1 MRLSSPLLVFRFHRL
16 ALSTVLALLT
26 LAVFAAEESLL
37 ADLPFD
43 DLTQREV
50 VSASAIARQIGDSPS
65 AVAIVTA
72 ADIRAYG
79 YRTLADVI
87 NGIRGLYTTSDR
99 RYHYMGGRGFGEP
112 GDYAGRVMV
121 LIDGYV
127 TQDPLFNQAYI
138 DESGFVDL
146 ELVERVEYVP
156 GTGSVI
162 YGNNAML
169 GIINVITRKGGD
181 FKATQLST
189 EFSSHGGRKQ
199 RVTSGHRFDN
209 GADLLLSASAYKAHG
224 DDHYFAAYDTPATN
238 NGVASRIDGEGSQRL
253 FGKFSYNGLMLEAGY
268 VDRKKDVPSKPTKYT
283 LFNTPF
289 VVEDRNA
296 FVNAAYETDL
306 SLQLRSVSRFYLGHY
321 AYENRRIV
329 DVTGDLIPEPYARRM
344 HEAQW
349 WGLDQKFVG
358 NWFAG
363 HTVLLGFEFRND
375 YRQKMRKSYFSP
387 TGTLSSDESD
397 AFHRRTGSFYL
408 TDEWRLSELWR
419 LNIGARYDKASDL
432 EGNWSPRL
440 AAIYQPSF
448 QTTIKASYSEAFRM
462 PNADER
468 AGYGSAAAPEYVAAR
483 ELVLQ
488 HDFTPR
494 VRFSSSLY
502 EYRRTKQMVY
512 ISALGADV
520 PVGNSRTRGV
530 EGELD
535 SSWSSG
541 LRARGSVAF
550 QHAHDTDDRDLV
562 NSPNLLGKFNVTA
575 PLPGDWL
582 RAGFEAQYLGARYTS
597 ERRRLGGVGLAH
609 LTLSS
614 EQKWLGF
621 SATFS
626 IRNLF
631 DRDYEVA
638 SPFTWAPGT
647 GIDVL
652 RMDGRSYW
660 LQLNMDL

>member
-1 MRLSSPLLVFRFHRL
+1 MGMRPTSLFLSPWLKRVAL
-16 ALSTVLALLT
+16 AATLALLPLAASAGDNST
-26 LAVFAAEESLL
+26 LADV
-37 ADLPFD
+37 PFD
-43 DLTQREV
+43 DLVKREV
-50 VSASAIARQIGDSPS
+50 VSASTIARQISDSPS

-87 NGIRGLYTTSDR
+87 NGMRGLYTTYDR

-112 GDYAGRVMV
+112 GDYAGRIMV

-169 GIINVITRKGGD
+169 GIINVITKKGAD

-189 EFSSHGGRKQ
+189 EFSSYGGRKQ
-199 RVTSGHRFDN
+199 RVTSGHRFEN
-209 GADLLLSASAYKAHG
+209 GADLLLSASAFNARG
-224 DDHYFAAYDTPATN
+224 DDHYFAPYDTPAN
-238 NGVASRIDGEGSQRL
+238 NHGMAQRIDGEGSQRI
-253 FGKFSYNGLMLEAGY
+253 FGKFSFNGLMLEAGY
-268 VDRKKDVPSKPTKYT
+268 VDRKKTVPTKPTQYT

-289 VVEDRNA
+289 VNQDRNG
-296 FVNAAYETDL
+296 FINAAYETDL
-306 SLQLRSVSRFYLGHY
+306 SLQLRSASRFYLGHY

-329 DVTGDLIPEPYARRM
+329 DDAAEPYARRM

-363 HTVLLGFEFRND
+363 HTLLFGFEFRND
-375 YRQKMRKSYFSP
+375 YRQKMRWSYFSP
-387 TGTLSSDESD
+387 TATLSSDFND
-397 AFHRRTGSFYL
+397 AFHRRTTSLYL
-408 TDEWRLSELWR
+408 TDEWRLSEQWR
-419 LNIGARYDKASDL
+419 LNVGARYDKASDL
-432 EGNWSPRL
+432 DGNWSPRV
-440 AAIYQPSF
+440 AAIYQPGF
-448 QTTIKASYSEAFRM
+448 QTTLKASYSEAFRM
-462 PNADER
+462 PNANER
-468 AGYGSAAAPEYVAAR
+468 AGFGSDAVPEYVAAR

-494 VRFSSSLY
+494 VRLSSSLY

-512 ISALGADV
+512 VSGLGAHA

-530 EGELD
+530 EAELD

-541 LRARGSVAF
+541 LRARSSVAF

-575 PLPGDWL
+575 PLPGQWL
-582 RAGFEAQYLGARYTS
+582 RAGFEAQYLGARYTN

-609 LTLSS
+609 LTLST
-614 EQKWLGF
+614 EQKWHGLSASF
-621 SATFS
+621 SV
-626 IRNLF
+626 RNLL

-660 LQLNMDL
+660 FQLNLDL

>member
-1 MRLSSPLLVFRFHRL
+1 MGIRPSSAFFFPRLGRVV
-16 ALSTVLALLT
+16 LSAALALLPLT
-26 LAVFAAEESLL
+26 VSAGEDSPL
-37 ADLPFD
+37 ADLSFD
-43 DLTQREV
+43 DLTRREV
-50 VSASAIARQIGDSPS
+50 VSASAIARQISDSPS

-87 NGIRGLYTTSDR
+87 NGMRGLYTTSDR

-169 GIINVITRKGGD
+169 GIINVITRKGAD
-181 FKATQLST
+181 FRATQLST

-209 GADLLLSASAYKAHG
+209 GADLLLSASAYSASG

-238 NGVASRIDGEGSQRL
+238 HGVASRVDGEGSQRL
-253 FGKFSYNGLMLEAGY
+253 FGKFSYNGLVLEAGY
-268 VDRKKDVPSKPTKYT
+268 VDRKKDVPTKPTQYT

-289 VVEDRNA
+289 VIEDRNA

-306 SLQLRSVSRFYLGHY
+306 SLRLRSATRFYFGHY

-329 DVTGDLIPEPYARRM
+329 DDAAEPYARRM

-363 HTVLLGFEFRND
+363 HTVLFGAEVRND
-375 YRQKMRKSYFSP
+375 YRQKMRWSYFSP
-387 TGTLSSDESD
+387 AAMLSSDFDD
-397 AFHRRTGSFYL
+397 AFHRRTGSLYL
-408 TDEWRLSELWR
+408 TDEWQLSERWR
-419 LNIGARYDKASDL
+419 LNVGARYDKASDL
-432 EGNWSPRL
+432 AGNWSPRL
-440 AAIYQPSF
+440 AAIYQPTF

-462 PNADER
+462 PNANER
-468 AGYGSAAAPEYVAAR
+468 AGFGSAAMPEYVAAR

-512 ISALGADV
+512 LSELGTHA
-520 PVGNSRTRGV
+520 PVGNSHTRGV
-530 EGELD
+530 EAELD
-535 SSWSSG
+535 SSWPSG
-541 LRARGSVAF
+541 LRVRGSAAF
-550 QHAHDTDDRDLV
+550 QHAHDTADGDLV
-562 NSPNLLGKFNVTA
+562 NSPNQLGKFNITA
-575 PLPGDWL
+575 PLPGPWL
-582 RAGFEAQYLGARYTS
+582 RAGFEAQYLGARYTN
-597 ERRRLGGVGLAH
+597 EHRRLGGVGLAH

-614 EQKWLGF
+614 EQKWHGF

-631 DRDYEVA
+631 DRDYAVA

-660 LQLNMDL
+660 LQLNLDL